1 MLYQNN
7 TFVNDTIPMKVF
19 FISLLFINIIVF
31 ILAGYDKYQ
40 ARKNKQRVPENTL
53 FFFEAIGGTI
63 GLLTAM
69 LIFRHKTSKMSFIIK
84 FSIIFILQV
93 LLIYLIVNNKI

>member
-1 MLYQNN
+1 MEILLLYFL
-7 TFVNDTIPMKVF
+7 FV
-19 FISLLFINIIVF
+19 NIIVF

-53 FFFEAIGGTI
+53 FLLEAIGGTI

-84 FSIIFILQV
+84 FSIIFILQAV
-93 LLIYLIVNNKI
+93 LIYLIVNNKYRY

>member
-1 MLYQNN
+1 MEILLLYFL
-7 TFVNDTIPMKVF
+7 FV
-19 FISLLFINIIVF
+19 NIIVF

-53 FFFEAIGGTI
+53 FLLEAIGGTI

-84 FSIIFILQV
+84 FSIIFILQAV
-93 LLIYLIVNNKI
+93 LIYLIVNNKI